1 VLIERVDP
9 AAIAAEVGTPFY
21 GYSAAAIGEAYAAWR
36 SAFDAVGFAGER
48 HRTCYAVKA
57 NSALAV
63 LRHLAAAGAS
73 FDVVSAGELHR
84 VEAAGAD
91 TAGVVFSGP
100 GKSAEDLQAAIAAG
114 VGLVNLEAPDEA
126 DRLAALAEAAGR
138 RVAVGI
144 RLNPDLY
151 PKTHPSIATGPRNT
165 KFGLAPDEI
174 ETLLAGEAVRGPL
187 EIQAVAVHIGSQIT
201 DLEPLESAARQA
213 LQWAHRLRE
222 AGHPVR
228 WIDTGGGLGIR
239 YTDEVGVPTA
249 ADLAAR
255 VGEALAGWDGGLI
268 TEPGRAIVAAA
279 GWLFTRVISVRRRQP
294 RGLLVCDA
302 GMNALLRPALYGAV
316 HGVLVV
322 DRSEDGDPGDDRAD
336 AGEGRWMAS
345 SSISHSSASESMTTS
360 LPVTRGDEARWDVVG
375 PLCETGDV
383 LARNVS
389 LGGVGAG
396 SLLAVRDAGAYGY
409 VMASEYNAHPRPAQ
423 IWIDGDRWAT
433 ITPRLTFDE
442 MLGHERLA
450 PWQETAPPAA
460 G

>member
-9 AAIAAEVGTPFY
+9 VAIAAEVGTPFY
-21 GYSAAAIGEAYAAWR
+21 CYSAAAIGEAYSAWR

-48 HRTCYAVKA
+48 HRTCFAVKA

-84 VEAAGAD
+84 VEAAGAG

-100 GKSAEDLQAAIAAG
+100 GKSAEDLEAAIEAG
-114 VGLVNLEAPDEA
+114 VGLVNLEAPDEVE
-126 DRLAALAEAAGR
+126 RLAALAEAAGR

-144 RLNPDLY
+144 RLNPDLH

-174 ETLLAGEAVRGPL
+174 EALLAGEAVRGPL

-316 HGVLVV
+316 HGVLAV
-322 DRSEDGDPGDDRAD
+322 DGGAGGAGTPKDG
-336 AGEGRWMAS
+336 
-345 SSISHSSASESMTTS
+345 
-360 LPVTRGDEARWDVVG
+360 VRWDVVG

-383 LARNVS
+383 LARDVS
-389 LGGVGAG
+389 LDGVAAG

-423 IWIDGDRWAT
+423 VWIDGDRWAT
-433 ITPRLTFDE
+433 ITPRLTYDE

-450 PWQETAPPAA
+450 PWQETAPPDA

>member
-1 VLIERVDP
+1 MLIERVDP
-9 AAIAAEVGTPFY
+9 VAIAAEVGTPFY
-21 GYSAAAIGEAYAAWR
+21 CYSAAAIGEAYSAWR

-48 HRTCYAVKA
+48 HRTCFAVKA

-84 VEAAGAD
+84 VEAAGAG

-100 GKSAEDLQAAIAAG
+100 GKSAEDLEAAIEAG
-114 VGLVNLEAPDEA
+114 VGLVNLEAPDEVE
-126 DRLAALAEAAGR
+126 RLAALAEAAGR
-138 RVAVGI
+138 RVAVGV
-144 RLNPDLY
+144 RLNPDLH

-165 KFGLAPDEI
+165 KFGLSPAEI
-174 ETLLAGEAVRGPL
+174 EALLAGEAVRGPL

-255 VGEALAGWDGGLI
+255 VGEALADWDGGLI

-316 HGVLVV
+316 HGVLAV
-322 DRSEDGDPGDDRAD
+322 DGGAGGAGTPKDG
-336 AGEGRWMAS
+336 
-345 SSISHSSASESMTTS
+345 
-360 LPVTRGDEARWDVVG
+360 VRWDVVG

-383 LARNVS
+383 LARDVS

-423 IWIDGDRWAT
+423 VWIDGDRWAT
-433 ITPRLTFDE
+433 ITPRLTHDE

-450 PWQETAPPAA
+450 PWQETPPPDA